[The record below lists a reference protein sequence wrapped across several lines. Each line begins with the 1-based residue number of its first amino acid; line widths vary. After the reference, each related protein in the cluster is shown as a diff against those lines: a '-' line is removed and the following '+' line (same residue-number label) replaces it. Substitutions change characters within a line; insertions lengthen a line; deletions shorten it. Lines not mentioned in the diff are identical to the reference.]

1 MARKDKQQQPA
12 QREQDD
18 MEKGPGPA
26 RDPDV
31 ENPGDEPGK
40 KSNRGDQQKEMPSQG
55 DPDEM
60 DEPGK

>member
-1 MARKDKQQQPA
+1 MARKDQQQPA

-18 MEKGPGPA
+18 DMEKGPGPG

-31 ENPGDEPGK
+31 ENPGEEPGK

-55 DPDEM
+55 DQDEV
-60 DEPGK
+60 DESEK